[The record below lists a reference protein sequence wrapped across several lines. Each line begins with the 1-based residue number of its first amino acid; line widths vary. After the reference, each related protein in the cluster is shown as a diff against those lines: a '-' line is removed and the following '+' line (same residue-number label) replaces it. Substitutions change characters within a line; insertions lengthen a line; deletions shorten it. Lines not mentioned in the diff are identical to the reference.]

1 MSMTSSE
8 SQWIA
13 RVMHT
18 ISQLAFL
25 ESCNRLVEAVQQ
37 VAAEE
42 AARAGGRVPAERP
55 ALCSHV

>member
-25 ESCNRLVEAVQQ
+25 ESCNRLVETVQQ
-37 VAAEE
+37 VAAKE
-42 AARAGGRVPAERP
+42 AARAGGHVPAERP
-55 ALCSHV
+55 AAGRS

>member
-1 MSMTSSE
+1 MSMTSPE

-42 AARAGGRVPAERP
+42 AARAEGRVPAERP
-55 ALCSHV
+55 AVGRS